1 MSTPQSSRLR
11 IAIAGLRFGA
21 EFAPIYRRHPDVGSV
36 VLCDP
41 NEAALNRTGD
51 TLGITER
58 FTRLEDVLADSTVDA
73 VHVVSPVRFHAEQ
86 VLATLNAGK
95 HCACAVPMATREE
108 DIRAILAAR
117 RRSGK
122 NYMMMETAVY
132 TREFLYVRDLHA
144 RGDLGN
150 LTFLRGAHLQDIEAL
165 PDYWKGYPPMLY
177 ITHALSPLLALV
189 GARAEVVSCFGS
201 GTLRPDLRA
210 VPGYNQTASERN
222 PFPLQTAHFRLAG
235 TDLAAEITMSFFQ
248 NARPYLEAFSVYG
261 DHRSVE
267 WQMQNE
273 EPYLFRLDPLPTEG
287 GRGRPIISERAA
299 PPYRPDLLPP
309 EIADMTLHG
318 GHGGSHPHLVHEF
331 VRSIVEERPPAVDA
345 VTAAHWTGAGITAN
359 ESSLRGGELL
369 AVPDYGIV

>member
-210 VPGYNQTASERN
+210 VPGYNQRRLIPRKPKPRTKILPKLNREELFVMEKEYQERHLLPSERIPCGWISRSN
-222 PFPLQTAHFRLAG
+222 G
-235 TDLAAEITMSFFQ
+235 TLSRDSQYES
-248 NARPYLEAFSVYG
+248 PDSVSPEYYG
-261 DHRSVE
+261 S
-267 WQMQNE
+267 
-273 EPYLFRLDPLPTEG
+273 LPG
-287 GRGRPIISERAA
+287 SKH
-299 PPYRPDLLPP
+299 LP
-309 EIADMTLHG
+309 
-318 GHGGSHPHLVHEF
+318 
-331 VRSIVEERPPAVDA
+331 
-345 VTAAHWTGAGITAN
+345 
-359 ESSLRGGELL
+359 
-369 AVPDYGIV
+369 VP